1 MQQKFFRI
9 LILRITFGKQI
20 DKMKYKHVFFI
31 WLLADVFLV
40 LGLLGFL
47 AYEMFA
53 GGNKNDLEMFLLVI
67 IYGICISLPSLIV
80 MLLFH
85 FIFTKNAKDAAK
97 YKLPYIGLIIS
108 INILY
113 LVIGQYGFGMTG
125 EFKFFYIGST
135 LAGLLAFYLID
146 RKIKK
151 MKAGI

>member
-1 MQQKFFRI
+1 
-9 LILRITFGKQI
+9 
-20 DKMKYKHVFFI
+20 MKYKHVFFI
-31 WLLADVFLV
+31 WLLADAFLA

-47 AYEMFA
+47 LYEMFN
-53 GGNKNDLEMFLLVI
+53 GGNKNDMEMFLFVMV
-67 IYGICISLPSLIV
+67 YGVCISLPSLIV

-85 FIFTKNAKDAAK
+85 FIFTKNAKDAAN

-113 LVIGQYGFGMTG
+113 LVIGQYTFGMTG
-125 EFKFFYIGST
+125 EFKLFYIVST
-135 LAGLLAFYLID
+135 LAGLLAFYFID